1 MADPLTALMY
11 AVQVMHLLKYLTE
24 RTLRERKIAS
34 SQIDPCDDSEAEVGH
49 VEEYN
54 QEEEEDKGVDNVN
67 KEDEIIKVEDEI
79 KPSNGLH
86 FYKERKQEI

>member
-24 RTLRERKIAS
+24 KTLRERKIAS
-34 SQIDPCDDSEAEVGH
+34 SQIGPCDDSEAEVGH
-49 VEEYN
+49 VEEY
-54 QEEEEDKGVDNVN
+54 KGVDNVN